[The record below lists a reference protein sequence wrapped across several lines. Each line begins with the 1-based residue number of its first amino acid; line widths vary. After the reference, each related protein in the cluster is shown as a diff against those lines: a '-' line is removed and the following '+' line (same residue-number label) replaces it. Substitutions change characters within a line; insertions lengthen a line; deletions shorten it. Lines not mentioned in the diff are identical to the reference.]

1 MAVRT
6 NMDRFKMDVGYDD
19 CPRAIAGEGVEGPSG
34 RSWGSTMRELAS
46 QDRVEWTL
54 THSLFVDIGGFVLR
68 ANTGRKPEA
77 LEMTDIGFRPN
88 SAASKALLPL
98 HDAES
103 GFTHE
108 PNAASRSKSS
118 ISVKDEAAT
127 ETTPHHDPFHL
138 TTTAILKLRRPGLL
152 PKLPSI
158 TIDKINGKNKSDAFT
173 RAISVIQIAWISIQV
188 CCSNCEKISSLPTC
202 DCCSRILG
210 LRNHHLC
217 SELEETKGD
226 FSSLHS
232 TFIP

>member
-118 ISVKDEAAT
+118 N
-127 ETTPHHDPFHL
+127 P
-138 TTTAILKLRRPGLL
+138 R
-152 PKLPSI
+152 
-158 TIDKINGKNKSDAFT
+158 
-173 RAISVIQIAWISIQV
+173 
-188 CCSNCEKISSLPTC
+188 
-202 DCCSRILG
+202 
-210 LRNHHLC
+210 
-217 SELEETKGD
+217 
-226 FSSLHS
+226 
-232 TFIP
+232 